1 MTELEKGRSGSAHL
15 SQERVEHRTWIG
27 GRIIT
32 LLSHYWRDDD
42 PVELTG
48 ALGKD
53 WADVLEGLPK
63 DAIQSA
69 AVKYLRENPRKRP
82 TPGAIY
88 EMAREFLPR
97 RPVRKSADVISIV
110 PEPER
115 ISAERAAQIMKEV
128 GFSPRSFGGPDD
140 E

>member
-1 MTELEKGRSGSAHL
+1 M
-15 SQERVEHRTWIG
+15 
-27 GRIIT
+27 
-32 LLSHYWRDDD
+32 
-42 PVELTG
+42 
-48 ALGKD
+48 
-53 WADVLEGLPK
+53 LEGLPK

-115 ISAERAAQIMKEV
+115 VSAERAAEIMKEV
-128 GFSPRSFGGPDD
+128 GFRPRSFGGPED